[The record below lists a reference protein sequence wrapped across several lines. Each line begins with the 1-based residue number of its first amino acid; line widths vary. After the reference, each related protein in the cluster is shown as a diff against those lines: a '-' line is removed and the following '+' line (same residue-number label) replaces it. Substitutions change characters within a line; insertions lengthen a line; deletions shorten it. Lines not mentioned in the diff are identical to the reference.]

1 MAINAPAIEL
11 LRQSGHRVTPQ
22 RMLVIAALSNQEGH
36 ATVEEIAQRVRAV
49 YPNVDITT
57 IYRTLQL
64 LKQLRLVTE
73 LDLGGA
79 SRYELHDGGAHHHL
93 VCRSCGG
100 SEDLRPGY
108 LEMLGTGLR
117 RDYGFELDLEHLKIV
132 GLCARCAAVVQ
143 PGGGAPPRRHLPR
156 NTQVERT
163 TSR

>member
-1 MAINAPAIEL
+1 MANKVAAIEL
-11 LRQSGHRVTPQ
+11 LRRSGHRLTPQ
-22 RMLVIAALSNQEGH
+22 RLLVITVLGNQEGH
-36 ATVEEIAQRVRAV
+36 ATVEEIAQGVRAV

-108 LEMLGTGLR
+108 LEMFGTGLR

-132 GLCARCAAVVQ
+132 GLCARCAAVAQ
-143 PGGGAPPRRHLPR
+143 PGDGAPLQRHLPMS
-156 NTQVERT
+156 TQVKRT
-163 TSR
+163 TSP